1 MCLPY
6 HRMQLLI
13 LYRTRPGNFL
23 NSFYFVQYAASTE
36 PTRRSSRVEWMN
48 QGMNEWMHQSKRV
61 YTWVSPCAKCHTEW
75 IQLSWSTL
83 SSFTQSFICVM
94 MYNSVDRLLS
104 LSLSLMCVCVCVC
117 VKDQLTWS
125 SSAIVIHHSCKP
137 LYRSETLPLSFIH
150 SFIRSFIHASKY
162 RMHNPPSEQTWVL
175 SCWSSSA
182 IVIHHSCKPHLH
194 RSIHS
199 FIHFHSCIEM
209 SICAVHRQNN
219 HECLC
224 NMLLSLS
231 GMNEGSEWMNE
242 WMNASIK
249 TCLHMVSP
257 YAKCHTEWIQ
267 LMVDAQL
274 IHSIVHLRND
284 V

>member
-1 MCLPY
+1 MTHDEVWFWCLSLSWFVKFHVKRKFKRKVHEKEKNIQYAHMCLPY

-194 RSIHS
+194 QSETLLSHS
-199 FIHFHSCIEM
+199 FIHSFVHSFM
-209 SICAVHRQNN
+209 HRNV
-219 HECLC
+219 
-224 NMLLSLS
+224 NMHNPPSEQTWMLSCEKHARH
-231 GMNEGSEWMNE
+231 G
-242 WMNASIK
+242 
-249 TCLHMVSP
+249 
-257 YAKCHTEWIQ
+257 
-267 LMVDAQL
+267 
-274 IHSIVHLRND
+274 RN
-284 V
+284 